1 MVTVAIAK
9 TKPATLGAV
18 IDQLWAARE
27 EKRKLEVQVKEI
39 EHRILEIETQLM
51 ERMGAEGMDKAT
63 GKKASISITSST
75 VADVKDWD
83 LLWPFIAKNKYWHLI
98 QKRVSDPGIRELW
111 ESGKKVPGVLPFTK
125 KRLNLRTV
133 D

>member
-1 MVTVAIAK
+1 MVTAAVAK

-39 EHRILEIETQLM
+39 EHRISEIETQLM